1 MDIKTNDRLL
11 IETEILAI
19 TTFSRSLLKVEI
31 DSGRFPR
38 SRVIGAKR
46 RAWRQSDIDI
56 WMANLK
62 ETESVDTGADKSV
75 EPAKPGAG
83 EIK

>member
-1 MDIKTNDRLL
+1 MNIPTNDRLL
-11 IETEILAI
+11 IEPEILAI

-56 WMANLK
+56 WMSNLK
-62 ETESVDTGADKSV
+62 ETETAGTGTESSI
-75 EPAKPGAG
+75 GA
-83 EIK
+83 ECDE

>member
-1 MDIKTNDRLL
+1 MGIPTNDRLL
-11 IETEILAI
+11 IEAEILAI

-31 DSGRFPR
+31 DGGRFPR

-56 WMANLK
+56 WIAGLK
-62 ETESVDTGADKSV
+62 ETAGTGT
-75 EPAKPGAG
+75 EPSIGA
-83 EIK
+83 ECDE